1 MEESTDELLYSLS
14 KVKLPQWLGL
24 KVSVYMCLRYNYV
37 LSLIHAAPHV
47 TSGLEVNIQGV
58 LCSTHNGGPFKSQRR
73 TEMQEKNILSD
84 MRPPSSPS
92 FPLISPSSAGCT
104 DSAHILRQFQHPLS
118 ASRTNPLCLHPRM
131 STSML
136 GLALGMWN
144 YEKSLNCSKK

>member
-58 LCSTHNGGPFKSQRR
+58 LCNTQWRSIQKPEEDRDAGEEHSLRYETPEFSIISSHQSEQSGLHRLSSHPPTVSTPPVG
-73 TEMQEKNILSD
+73 LSD
-84 MRPPSSPS
+84 KPALPASQNVYQH
-92 FPLISPSSAGCT
+92 AGIGLG
-104 DSAHILRQFQHPLS
+104 HVELR
-118 ASRTNPLCLHPRM
+118 
-131 STSML
+131 
-136 GLALGMWN
+136 
-144 YEKSLNCSKK
+144 KKLELL